1 MCITTL
7 RPELQGCP
15 LLTKLKM
22 LEIVVRPLSVG
33 FCQRLLYYRQ
43 CHLIHPPHLNSII
56 YIPKITAILCLSKL
70 NQYHDNCYKYAINM
84 LSCLITFYYSQGFSV
99 TWIRT
104 LGLMGM
110 YFIFIDSFRRNL
122 PHLFSSPI
130 LGPFLLSGQYDC

>member
-1 MCITTL
+1 
-7 RPELQGCP
+7 
-15 LLTKLKM
+15 
-22 LEIVVRPLSVG
+22 
-33 FCQRLLYYRQ
+33 
-43 CHLIHPPHLNSII
+43 
-56 YIPKITAILCLSKL
+56 
-70 NQYHDNCYKYAINM
+70 M